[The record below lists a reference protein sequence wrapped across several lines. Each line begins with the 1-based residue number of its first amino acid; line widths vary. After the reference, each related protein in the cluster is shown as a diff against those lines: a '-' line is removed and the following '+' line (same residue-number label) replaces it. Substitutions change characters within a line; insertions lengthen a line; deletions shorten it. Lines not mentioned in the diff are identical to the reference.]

1 MAILGLLGFIV
12 VMWIIILAACA
23 FLIVFVAPID
33 NNLLGINNRIITSSI
48 QASIAIL
55 LVVVLVMILDRF
67 KKTYIRRK
75 LKI

>member
-33 NNLLGINNRIITSSI
+33 NLLGINNRIITSSI